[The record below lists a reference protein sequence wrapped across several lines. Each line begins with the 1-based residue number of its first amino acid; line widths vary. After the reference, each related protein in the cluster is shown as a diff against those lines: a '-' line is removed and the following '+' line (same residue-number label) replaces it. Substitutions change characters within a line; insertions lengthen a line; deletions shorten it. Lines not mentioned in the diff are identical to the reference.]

1 MVRYFEMYEEMSNF
15 LKSDS
20 ITDKNTG
27 TVRGFKTTCV
37 IEFRYYIEQ
46 IVLCNVLKQVKN

>member
-1 MVRYFEMYEEMSNF
+1 MI
-15 LKSDS
+15 S